1 MLVVRT
7 NPDKLATIQAERGIA
22 LQPVQKYEND
32 LYLSQN
38 NHSNG
43 KNGDEDDIVSQLVQ
57 SVVAPK
63 ADIIG
68 KTIGQIDFLRTYG
81 VIVVGLWRQKGS
93 LQTELSRIRL
103 REGDV
108 LVMMGD
114 SSSLKRIADDRSF
127 LMLVPFKGEPKMQH
141 KAPLAG
147 GIMLLTVLASALNL
161 VPVVIALLAGAA
173 AMLLTRCISTR
184 QAYQSIDT
192 RIYVFIA
199 GAIPLGLAMEKTG
212 AAALLGGWLQ
222 ALVTNWS
229 IPWILFTLFM
239 LSGLLTQVM
248 SNSATTALL
257 GPIALALARGLGA
270 PPQPFV
276 ITVAMAAV
284 ASFFTPI
291 GHHGNLL
298 IYGPG
303 RYQFSDF
310 LKVGIPLT
318 ILIAILVSILAP
330 MVWPAQ

>member
-1 MLVVRT
+1 
-7 NPDKLATIQAERGIA
+7 
-22 LQPVQKYEND
+22 
-32 LYLSQN
+32 
-38 NHSNG
+38 
-43 KNGDEDDIVSQLVQ
+43 
-57 SVVAPK
+57 
-63 ADIIG
+63 
-68 KTIGQIDFLRTYG
+68 
-81 VIVVGLWRQKGS
+81 
-93 LQTELSRIRL
+93 
-103 REGDV
+103 
-108 LVMMGD
+108 
-114 SSSLKRIADDRSF
+114 
-127 LMLVPFKGEPKMQH
+127 
-141 KAPLAG
+141 
-147 GIMLLTVLASALNL
+147 
-161 VPVVIALLAGAA
+161 
-173 AMLLTRCISTR
+173 
-184 QAYQSIDT
+184 
-192 RIYVFIA
+192 
-199 GAIPLGLAMEKTG
+199 MEKTG

-248 SNSATTALL
+248 SDSATTALL

-330 MVWPAQ
+330 MLWPAL